1 MDTVADKNRA
11 INWLSLPLCYP
22 GTDIMP
28 AASDRQYARTHPWIT
43 FTVDLNKLAHKTW
56 MLLGEAESKC
66 EHVAGVPLRPET
78 ADRLNKIYLSKG
90 IRGTTAIE
98 GNTLSEEEV
107 LQRVTEGLDLPP
119 SRDYLGRE
127 VDNILIAMNEIV
139 ADVADRRRLPLT
151 PERIARFNEQV
162 LNGLDLDEDVVP
174 GRVRQHSVG
183 VLGYRGA
190 PAEDC
195 EYLLARLC
203 DWLNNLKVDDGSM
216 AFSVAMIKAI
226 LAHLYIAWIHPFGD
240 GNGRTARLIEFQL
253 LVQAGMPIPSAHLPS
268 DFYHKTREAYYREL
282 ARTSRPPYPV
292 EQFIHYA
299 LQGLVDEL
307 RDQLRVI
314 RAEQLRVAW
323 ENFVHEV
330 FRDQDT
336 PAKRRQKH
344 VVLDLTD
351 APAPIPASKLPELSP
366 RVAIGYAGKGTKTVT
381 RDVNQLVTLGLVR
394 RTRRGLVANT
404 GMIVAFMPLRDT
416 SEDPHNAE
424 PA

>member
-1 MDTVADKNRA
+1 MDTMADKNRA

-253 LVQAGMPIPSAHLPS
+253 LVQAGVPIPSAHLPS

-299 LQGLVDEL
+299 LQGFVDEL
-307 RDQLRVI
+307 REQLQVI
-314 RAEQLRVAW
+314 RIEQLRVAW

-351 APAPIPASKLPELSP
+351 ARAPVPASKLPELSP